1 MRLFEN
7 RDYRRLF
14 SAQII
19 ALFGTGLATV
29 ALGLLAYDLAGPSAG
44 AVLGTA
50 LTIKMVMYVVIA
62 PIAAAY
68 VDRLP
73 RRTLLTLLD
82 AVRAVVVLAL
92 PFVTEVWHIYLLVG
106 LLQAASAAFTPTFQ
120 AVIPDIVTEESAYV
134 RALSASQVASTM
146 ESLLSPVLAA
156 VALAFLS
163 FDRLFLG
170 TSAGFLLSALLVLST
185 RIPEARPST
194 HTRVWDRA
202 TAGIRTFLRTPRLRG
217 IMALN
222 LAVAAAGSIVVVNTV
237 NYVRDELGGPQSAV
251 AWMLATSGG
260 GTLLAA
266 LALPR
271 VLDRVAT
278 RTVMVTGAGVLVG
291 GTVAAVTLAR
301 LTTWAGTAIVWALI
315 GIGMALVITPT
326 GKVLR
331 ASVEP
336 NAIPGTFAAQF
347 SLSHLAWLITYP
359 IAGWLGTNVGFA
371 AAWSALA
378 ALAGAGAIGALLLWP
393 RHDGRGAT
401 TGARGTH
408 PGRAPGGPV
417 HPVQGRSNAPAG
429 RCRAGRVVE
438 PSNPRQTC
446 PIHPDRSS
454 QYPWGILLTRSE
466 IPPSRI
472 GDSDANPV
480 RSSQPRRWTAL
491 VLIALAQFTV
501 IMDTPHHWRG
511 PPQDAGGPGLL
522 PRRPVLGLQRLRRRL
537 RRASPARRA
546 ALRPVRRQADLRR
559 PGLDRDGR
567 GIPHRRPRLRGL
579 GRTDRARPAGRR
591 RRADRPVRPDTP
603 DDALRRPPQGADQG
617 AGPVRRRGPGRRRRR
632 LPRRCDHRVRQLALG
647 VLHQHS
653 DRPGRAGL
661 HPGGHALSPVRRGSV
676 DFGGAATVTV
686 GLATAVYAIVRA
698 PETGWGSAETWL
710 VLLAGLALIGAFV
723 AIQSKRREPLMRL
736 GIWKSPNLAGA
747 NIAQLLMAAA

>member
-1 MRLFEN
+1 MRLFAH

-163 FDRLFLG
+163 FDRLFLS

-237 NYVRDELGGPQSAV
+237 NYVRDELGGSQSAV
-251 AWMLATSGG
+251 AWMLAASGG

-271 VLDRVAT
+271 VLDRVAA

-291 GTVAAVTLAR
+291 STAAAVTLVAAG

-331 ASVEP
+331 SSVEP
-336 NAIPGTFAAQF
+336 NAIPGAFAAQF

-359 IAGWLGTNVGFA
+359 IAGWLGTNAGIA

-393 RHDGRGAT
+393 RHDGRGAAT
-401 TGARGTH
+401 
-408 PGRAPGGPV
+408 GPV
-417 HPVQGRSNAPAG
+417 APIPRGRP
-429 RCRAGRVVE
+429 
-438 PSNPRQTC
+438 T
-446 PIHPDRSS
+446 DRSTLS
-454 QYPWGILLTRSE
+454 K
-466 IPPSRI
+466 
-472 GDSDANPV
+472 
-480 RSSQPRRWTAL
+480 
-491 VLIALAQFTV
+491 
-501 IMDTPHHWRG
+501 
-511 PPQDAGGPGLL
+511 
-522 PRRPVLGLQRLRRRL
+522 
-537 RRASPARRA
+537 A
-546 ALRPVRRQADLRR
+546 A
-559 PGLDRDGR
+559 
-567 GIPHRRPRLRGL
+567 
-579 GRTDRARPAGRR
+579 
-591 RRADRPVRPDTP
+591 
-603 DDALRRPPQGADQG
+603 
-617 AGPVRRRGPGRRRRR
+617 
-632 LPRRCDHRVRQLALG
+632 
-647 VLHQHS
+647 
-653 DRPGRAGL
+653 
-661 HPGGHALSPVRRGSV
+661 
-676 DFGGAATVTV
+676 
-686 GLATAVYAIVRA
+686 
-698 PETGWGSAETWL
+698 
-710 VLLAGLALIGAFV
+710 
-723 AIQSKRREPLMRL
+723 
-736 GIWKSPNLAGA
+736 
-747 NIAQLLMAAA
+747 

>member
-1 MRLFEN
+1 MRLFAN

-92 PFVTEVWHIYLLVG
+92 PFVTEIWHIYLLVG

-156 VALAFLS
+156 VALAFMS

-237 NYVRDELGGPQSAV
+237 NYVRDELGGSQSAV
-251 AWMLATSGG
+251 AWMLAASGG

-271 VLDRVAT
+271 VLDRVAA

-291 GTVAAVTLAR
+291 GTAAAVTLVAAD
-301 LTTWAGTAIVWALI
+301 LTTWTGTAIVWALI

-336 NAIPGTFAAQF
+336 NAIPGAFAAQF
-347 SLSHLAWLITYP
+347 SLSHVAWLITYP

-393 RHDGRGAT
+393 RHDGRGAA
-401 TGARGTH
+401 TGLVA
-408 PGRAPGGPV
+408 PIPGG
-417 HPVQGRSNAPAG
+417 
-429 RCRAGRVVE
+429 
-438 PSNPRQTC
+438 
-446 PIHPDRSS
+446 
-454 QYPWGILLTRSE
+454 
-466 IPPSRI
+466 
-472 GDSDANPV
+472 
-480 RSSQPRRWTAL
+480 
-491 VLIALAQFTV
+491 
-501 IMDTPHHWRG
+501 
-511 PPQDAGGPGLL
+511 
-522 PRRPVLGLQRLRRRL
+522 
-537 RRASPARRA
+537 
-546 ALRPVRRQADLRR
+546 
-559 PGLDRDGR
+559 
-567 GIPHRRPRLRGL
+567 
-579 GRTDRARPAGRR
+579 RPAGR
-591 RRADRPVRPDTP
+591 
-603 DDALRRPPQGADQG
+603 
-617 AGPVRRRGPGRRRRR
+617 
-632 LPRRCDHRVRQLALG
+632 
-647 VLHQHS
+647 S
-653 DRPGRAGL
+653 I
-661 HPGGHALSPVRRGSV
+661 LSK
-676 DFGGAATVTV
+676 AA
-686 GLATAVYAIVRA
+686 
-698 PETGWGSAETWL
+698 
-710 VLLAGLALIGAFV
+710 
-723 AIQSKRREPLMRL
+723 
-736 GIWKSPNLAGA
+736 
-747 NIAQLLMAAA
+747 

>member
-1 MRLFEN
+1 MRLFAI

-73 RRTLLTLLD
+73 RRTLLTFLD

-194 HTRVWDRA
+194 HTRVGDRA

-237 NYVRDELGGPQSAV
+237 NYVRDELGGSQSAV
-251 AWMLATSGG
+251 AWMLAASGG

-266 LALPR
+266 LSLPR
-271 VLDRVAT
+271 VLDRVAA

-291 GTVAAVTLAR
+291 STAAAVTLVAAG
-301 LTTWAGTAIVWALI
+301 LTTWTGTAIVWALI

-336 NAIPGTFAAQF
+336 NAIPGAFAAQF

-359 IAGWLGTNVGFA
+359 IAGWLGTNVGLA

-378 ALAGAGAIGALLLWP
+378 ALAGAGAIGALFLWP

-401 TGARGTH
+401 TGPMAPVTGGH
-408 PGRAPGGPV
+408 P
-417 HPVQGRSNAPAG
+417 S
-429 RCRAGRVVE
+429 
-438 PSNPRQTC
+438 
-446 PIHPDRSS
+446 DRST
-454 QYPWGILLTRSE
+454 LSE
-466 IPPSRI
+466 
-472 GDSDANPV
+472 
-480 RSSQPRRWTAL
+480 
-491 VLIALAQFTV
+491 
-501 IMDTPHHWRG
+501 
-511 PPQDAGGPGLL
+511 
-522 PRRPVLGLQRLRRRL
+522 
-537 RRASPARRA
+537 A
-546 ALRPVRRQADLRR
+546 A
-559 PGLDRDGR
+559 
-567 GIPHRRPRLRGL
+567 
-579 GRTDRARPAGRR
+579 
-591 RRADRPVRPDTP
+591 
-603 DDALRRPPQGADQG
+603 
-617 AGPVRRRGPGRRRRR
+617 
-632 LPRRCDHRVRQLALG
+632 
-647 VLHQHS
+647 
-653 DRPGRAGL
+653 
-661 HPGGHALSPVRRGSV
+661 
-676 DFGGAATVTV
+676 
-686 GLATAVYAIVRA
+686 
-698 PETGWGSAETWL
+698 
-710 VLLAGLALIGAFV
+710 
-723 AIQSKRREPLMRL
+723 
-736 GIWKSPNLAGA
+736 
-747 NIAQLLMAAA
+747 